1 MRPLISARSTSSTSA
16 HLNKLLHKV
25 LLEVLNCTNVLHKVL
40 DKKPN
45 CSTTV
50 PVSIFA
56 PHSVKSLEMEEMGMR
71 KKDEIEE

>member
-1 MRPLISARSTSSTSA
+1 M
-16 HLNKLLHKV
+16 
-25 LLEVLNCTNVLHKVL
+25 L

-71 KKDEIEE
+71 KKMRLRNEDPCYRWREVAESGSVYLSLLEMMRNC

>member
-1 MRPLISARSTSSTSA
+1 M
-16 HLNKLLHKV
+16 
-25 LLEVLNCTNVLHKVL
+25 L

-56 PHSVKSLEMEEMGMR
+56 PHSVKSTLEVERMGMR
-71 KKDEIEE
+71 KKMRLRILVTGWSGGGEFLVTGDVRWQRVGVAQCCK